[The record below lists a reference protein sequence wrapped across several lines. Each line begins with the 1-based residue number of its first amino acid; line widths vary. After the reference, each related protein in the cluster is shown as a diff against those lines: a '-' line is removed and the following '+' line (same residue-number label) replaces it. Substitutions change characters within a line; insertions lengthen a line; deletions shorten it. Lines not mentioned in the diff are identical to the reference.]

1 MTDNYSATNLTSYPT
16 YKDSRATW
24 IGEIPEHWRIT
35 AVKREYEIQMGKML
49 QPQAKTKRDVEVPYL
64 KALNVQWYSVQTENA
79 QTMWATQ
86 EEIDQL
92 EVLTGDLLVCE
103 GGEGGRAAIV
113 NNIPKGFIIQNALH
127 RVRPRAMSQNQFLLH
142 MMKVISESGWFEAI
156 NNKATIA
163 HFTKEKFEALQ
174 IPIPSAEE
182 QTAIVRYLDAAEQQ
196 IQAYI
201 SAKQKLIALLEEER
215 QAVIHQ
221 ALTRGLDPNVRLKP
235 SGVEWLGDVPDHWEI
250 RPLKR
255 WVSTKITDGPHETP
269 VLLEEGI
276 PFMSAEAMVGGRLDF
291 SRRRGLISRQQHE
304 LCCRKCRPQIDDIF
318 MCKSGATTGKVAI
331 VDTTKEFSI
340 WSPLALIRVDPQKVL
355 AYLLFEVLGTKYVQ
369 QQIEKHWS
377 YGTQPNLAMNTAERI
392 AVMLPPIAEQKELLT
407 YLDKATQKIV
417 GTIDRASRQIEL
429 MEEYRTRLI
438 ADVVTGKLNVS
449 NAVEQQPDLE
459 PVENSD

>member
-127 RVRPRAMSQNQFLLH
+127 RVRPRAMSQNWFLLH

-182 QTAIVRYLDAAEQQ
+182 QTAIVRYLDNADQQ

-201 SAKQKLIALLEEER
+201 DAKQRRIALLEEYQ
-215 QAVIHQ
+215 QAIIHQ
-221 ALTRGLDPNVRLKP
+221 AVTRGLDPNVKLKP
-235 SGVEWLGDVPDHWEI
+235 SGVEWLDDVPEHW
-250 RPLKR
+250 
-255 WVSTKITDGPHETP
+255 D
-269 VLLEEGI
+269 
-276 PFMSAEAMVGGRLDF
+276 
-291 SRRRGLISRQQHE
+291 ISRVKNEFLSLNHRRVPLSSVE
-304 LCCRKCRPQIDDIF
+304 RGAMTESKYDYYGASGVIDKVDNYLFNDQLLLIAEDGANLLLRNLPLAIIARGKF
-318 MCKSGATTGKVAI
+318 WVNNHAHILKPKRGNLEFLASIMEGLNYSPWISGAAQPKLTQ
-331 VDTTKEFSI
+331 DRLMSI
-340 WSPLALIRVDPQKVL
+340 SISVPSK
-355 AYLLFEVLGTKYVQ
+355 
-369 QQIEKHWS
+369 
-377 YGTQPNLAMNTAERI
+377 
-392 AVMLPPIAEQKELLT
+392 AEQDKVIEDTVAATSNLT
-407 YLDKATQKIV
+407 QGIEHA
-417 GTIDRASRQIEL
+417 RRQVKL
-429 MEEYRTRLI
+429 MEEYRTSLI
-438 ADVVTGKLNVS
+438 ADVVTGKLDVRK
-449 NAVEQQPDLE
+449 AAAELPDLE
-459 PVENSD
+459 PTEIID